1 MHVDQKDVE
10 LGELAPMAWFP
21 RELGNNKRSTRE
33 IESFENEV
41 ESDGELQK
49 HNLTIFM
56 IPLIEVAKLEA
67 VKETPSRIVL
77 EKN

>member
-1 MHVDQKDVE
+1 M
-10 LGELAPMAWFP
+10 
-21 RELGNNKRSTRE
+21 E

-41 ESDGELQK
+41 ENDGELEK

-56 IPLIEVAKLEA
+56 IPLIEVAKTQA
-67 VKETPSRIVL
+67 TKETTSKIVL

>member
-1 MHVDQKDVE
+1 M
-10 LGELAPMAWFP
+10 
-21 RELGNNKRSTRE
+21 E

-41 ESDGELQK
+41 ESDGELEK

-56 IPLIEVAKLEA
+56 IPLIEVAKTQTTN
-67 VKETPSRIVL
+67 ETPSRIVL